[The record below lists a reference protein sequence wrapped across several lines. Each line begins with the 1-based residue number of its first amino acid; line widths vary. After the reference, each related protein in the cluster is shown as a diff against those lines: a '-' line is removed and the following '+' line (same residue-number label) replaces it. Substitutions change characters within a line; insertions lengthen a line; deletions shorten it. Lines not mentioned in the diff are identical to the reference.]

1 MKNTKRK
8 HSAEFKA
15 RVALAAIR
23 EDKTV
28 AEIAQEYQ
36 IHPTLINDWKKL
48 LLSQSNQI
56 FENPKSKNKEADISQ
71 AQLNKLYCKI
81 GQLEVERDFLASRPG
96 LLDLIKGKI

>member
-23 EDKTV
+23 EDKTF

-36 IHPTLINDWKKL
+36 IHPTLINDSKKL
-48 LLSQSNQI
+48 LLYQSTQI
-56 FENPKSKNKEADISQ
+56 FENPKSKNKEADISL

-81 GQLEVERDFLASRPG
+81 GQLEVERDF
-96 LLDLIKGKI
+96 